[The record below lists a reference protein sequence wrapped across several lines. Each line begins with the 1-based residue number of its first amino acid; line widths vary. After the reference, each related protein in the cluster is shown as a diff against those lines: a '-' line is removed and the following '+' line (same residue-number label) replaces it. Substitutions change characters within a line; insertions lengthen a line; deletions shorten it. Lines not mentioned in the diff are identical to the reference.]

1 MTTALRPL
9 PPSEASPATA
19 APAPASL
26 PAPLPAAR
34 LMAHAA
40 AWLLLLGLLTGGYV
54 AAAMTGKVPA
64 EPHAA
69 LASHLNALM
78 GTFMLL
84 GVAWSLPMLSYG
96 PVGQRRLAW
105 AFIVANF
112 ANWFVTAVK
121 AWLRVAGVDATGEPV
136 NDAVFGVLT
145 LTVVLPALGAAA
157 AWVYGFRRP
166 ASPPEP
172 RA

>member
-1 MTTALRPL
+1 MTTALRPV
-9 PPSEASPATA
+9 PPSESPSSTPASSA
-19 APAPASL
+19 APAPAV
-26 PAPLPAAR
+26 LPAAR

-64 EPHAA
+64 DGHMA

-78 GTFMLL
+78 GAFLIL
-84 GVAWSLPMLSYG
+84 GVAWTLPMLRYG
-96 PVGQRRLAW
+96 PTGQNRLAW

-112 ANWFVTAVK
+112 ANWGVTAVK
-121 AWLRVAGVDATGEPV
+121 AWLRVSGVDATGEPV

-145 LTVVLPALGAAA
+145 LTVVLPALGAAV
-157 AWVYGFRRP
+157 AWVYGFRR
-166 ASPPEP
+166 SE
-172 RA
+172 

>member
-1 MTTALRPL
+1 MTTALRPVVPSPESPT
-9 PPSEASPATA
+9 PPVSA
-19 APAPASL
+19 APGFS
-26 PAPLPAAR
+26 PAAR

-64 EPHAA
+64 SPQAA

-78 GTFMLL
+78 GAFLLL
-84 GVAWSLPMLSYG
+84 GVGWTLPMLRYG
-96 PVGQRRLAW
+96 PTGLRRLAW

-112 ANWFVTAVK
+112 ANWAVTAVK

-145 LTVVLPALGAAA
+145 LSVVLPSLGAAA

-166 ASPPEP
+166 A
-172 RA
+172 A